1 MSIPSITNTQTA
13 GVQDA
18 IGKILEDSS
27 TIANKLSSG
36 QGILFPYEDP
46 AGLAIGTKLEVNLGL
61 QKESLKSAHQASVVL
76 NIAYGGAKG
85 VVNILKRLDQLSIM
99 ALTGSATD
107 SDRKLI
113 NLETQQLKAEVERI
127 ATATNFNG
135 RNLIDGSTKQ
145 VSTPIEGDN
154 KLNYSLYNNAVM
166 DGTNTAMF
174 IQFDSKGNS
183 GEQYKLLL
191 DSAGTGINDLS
202 GNKAFAYDDGSKTVS
217 TLDGVPLFKVDDKD
231 KVTTVTTQ
239 VVDVPAAGATS
250 ATYKDG
256 AVVGLADG
264 GVVSETPAGGSA
276 SQIFIFD
283 SQKQKQSP
291 MVFQVGAE
299 ANQQISI
306 DFDSVSPKALGI
318 DKLKLETVEDGRNGQ
333 ELIRSAL
340 DTMFNYNSKI
350 GAYQSRFRMVADSIS
365 TAIENVDAA
374 RAQFMDADF
383 TELTKDFSQ
392 EQAKL
397 TAAIA
402 AEAKLI
408 QTPHTLLQLVTAI

>member
-18 IGKILEDSS
+18 IGKILENSS
-27 TIANKLSSG
+27 TIANKISSG

-61 QKESLKSAHQASVVL
+61 QKESLKSANQASVVL

-113 NLETQQLKAEVERI
+113 NLEAQQLKAEVDRI

-135 RNLIDGSTKQ
+135 RNLVDGSTAQ
-145 VSTPIEGDN
+145 ISTEIEGDN
-154 KLNYSLYNNAVM
+154 KLNYSLYNNAIM
-166 DGTNTAMF
+166 DGTNTAML
-174 IQFDSKGNS
+174 IKYDPKGVA
-183 GEQYKLLL
+183 GEQYKLNLNA
-191 DSAGTGINDLS
+191 DGTGINDLS
-202 GNKAFAYDDGSKTVS
+202 GHKAYKYSDTSKTVS
-217 TLDGVPLFKVDDKD
+217 TLSDVPLFKVDDANKI
-231 KVTTVTTQ
+231 VTVTTQ
-239 VVDVPAAGATS
+239 VVDDVAAS
-250 ATYKDG
+250 PVTYKDST
-256 AVVGLADG
+256 AVNLADG
-264 GVVSETPAGGSA
+264 GDVSETPVGGTA

-283 SQKQKQSP
+283 SAKQKQSP

-299 ANQQISI
+299 ANQQITI
-306 DFDSVSPKALGI
+306 DFDSITAKALKIGE
-318 DKLKLETVEDGRNGQ
+318 LKLEAVEDGRKGQ
-333 ELIRSAL
+333 DLIKNAL
-340 DTMFNYNSKI
+340 ETMFNYNSKI

-383 TELTKDFSQ
+383 TELTKNFSQ

-408 QTPHTLLQLVTAI
+408 QTPHTLLQLIQSI

>member
-145 VSTPIEGDN
+145 VSTPIDEDN

-174 IQFDSKGNS
+174 VTYDPS
-183 GEQYKLLL
+183 GKAGERYKLNV
-191 DSAGTGINDLS
+191 DAAGTGINDLS
-202 GNKAFAYDDGSKTVS
+202 GNKAYSVAAGKVS
-217 TLDGVPLFKVDDKD
+217 TLDSTPVDLFTVDDAT
-231 KVTTVTTQ
+231 KVTKI
-239 VVDVPAAGATS
+239 
-250 ATYKDG
+250 TYKATDPTDPTKT
-256 AVVGLADG
+256 VDKDITLADD
-264 GVVSETPAGGSA
+264 GSVTLDGNK
-276 SQIFIFD
+276 IFIFD
-283 SQKQKQSP
+283 SKQQKQSP

-318 DKLKLETVEDGRNGQ
+318 DKLKLETVEDGRKGQ
-333 ELIRSAL
+333 ELIRVAL

>member
-36 QGILFPYEDP
+36 QSILFPYEDP

-76 NIAYGGAKG
+76 NIAYGGAKA

-154 KLNYSLYNNAVM
+154 KLNYSLYNNAIM
-166 DGTNTAMF
+166 DSTNTAMF
-174 IQFDSKGNS
+174 IKFDSKGTS

-202 GNKAFAYDDGSKTVS
+202 GNKAFAYDDSTKTVS

-239 VVDVPAAGATS
+239 VVDAPAAGTTP

-256 AVVGLADG
+256 AAVGLADG

-291 MVFQVGAE
+291 MVF
-299 ANQQISI
+299 
-306 DFDSVSPKALGI
+306 
-318 DKLKLETVEDGRNGQ
+318 
-333 ELIRSAL
+333 
-340 DTMFNYNSKI
+340 
-350 GAYQSRFRMVADSIS
+350 
-365 TAIENVDAA
+365 
-374 RAQFMDADF
+374 
-383 TELTKDFSQ
+383 
-392 EQAKL
+392 
-397 TAAIA
+397 
-402 AEAKLI
+402 
-408 QTPHTLLQLVTAI
+408 